1 MRFSATWWYLS
12 LFAVFLA
19 LPALAHG
26 ETPERETLKFKFNN
40 IFWYRL
46 CSPKPFKGT
55 RIHFQGTRDDRPE
68 KALGTVTKKH
78 GDDEIEIY
86 SEPPLREIVGGYLV
100 AIFRQCG
107 MKVEPQ
113 GGPGIYEVMAAIKKF
128 RAHEEKGLITGKGNA
143 TSDIEIVASLGNKKI
158 TAQVGYG
165 IEFKKGRK
173 AGIKRMREIL
183 NELFQETLKQVI
195 QSPTLRKLS
204 SPSKGDAS

>member
-1 MRFSATWWYLS
+1 MF
-12 LFAVFLA
+12 FAVFFT
-19 LPALAHG
+19 LPAPVHG
-26 ETPERETLKFKFNN
+26 ETPERESIKFKFNN

-46 CSPKPFKGT
+46 CSSQPFKGT

-78 GDDEIEIY
+78 GNDEIEVY
-86 SEPPLREIVGGYLV
+86 SEPPLREVVGGYLA

-113 GGPGIYEVMAAIKKF
+113 GGPGVYEVMAAIKKF

-143 TSDIEIVASLGNKKI
+143 SSEIEIIASLGNKKI

-183 NELFQETLKQVI
+183 NELFQETIKQVI
-195 QSPTLRKLS
+195 QSPTLRNLS
-204 SPSKGDAS
+204 NPSKGEPS